1 MVLLMSIVTYTSPQ
15 PPNLKLHTKFLN
27 SNQVFDL
34 YRFGNYTRRSLYSII
49 GISQKLNSFIR
60 WSDANSIL
68 YLNTN
73 LDSLGYGEKAS
84 RISLHQIVKKRM
96 MNECEQM
103 DCKAKW
109 RSEVYLTAG
118 DDEEAGGVEA
128 PTSRSTVFCALRS
141 ICTMSGTTSTKNDAP
156 AIHAALP
163 VLHSNCWLY
172 CTVFEAAFLA
182 FSAPADRLKL
192 TVLPQRFS
200 FPLSAEMAA
209 IANLRPQ
216 RPVKFKL
223 KINSFLLNFPP
234 LSDLE
239 SSLRAE
245 QHGPGAG
252 KETKCG
258 GQ

>member
-109 RSEVYLTAG
+109 REWSLFDGRWRRRGWRGRSSDLQVHCILRVAIHLHNERHHEHQERRAG
-118 DDEEAGGVEA
+118 NPRRLAGAPQQLLAVLHGVRGRLFGFLGSCGQVEA
-128 PTSRSTVFCALRS
+128 HCSPPTLLVPAVGRDGRHRQPPAATSRQIQA
-141 ICTMSGTTSTKNDAP
+141 
-156 AIHAALP
+156 
-163 VLHSNCWLY
+163 
-172 CTVFEAAFLA
+172 
-182 FSAPADRLKL
+182 
-192 TVLPQRFS
+192 
-200 FPLSAEMAA
+200 
-209 IANLRPQ
+209 
-216 RPVKFKL
+216 
-223 KINSFLLNFPP
+223 
-234 LSDLE
+234 
-239 SSLRAE
+239 
-245 QHGPGAG
+245 
-252 KETKCG
+252 
-258 GQ
+258 